1 MSDVSHKVKL
11 WGQLK
16 HLTGQELVEV
26 SGSQNIDE
34 LIITLAEQE
43 SSIANFLLVGDK
55 PNPSILVFV
64 NDNQHV
70 WGTEKVLSGTDSV
83 TIMSPIAGG

>member
-1 MSDVSHKVKL
+1 MSDISHKVKL

-16 HLTGQELVEV
+16 HLTGQEFIEV
-26 SGSQNIDE
+26 TGSQNIDE
-34 LIITLAEQE
+34 LVLNLAKQAN
-43 SSIANFLLVGDK
+43 SIAHFLLAGDK

-64 NDNQHV
+64 NENQHT
-70 WGTEKVLSGTDSV
+70 WGTERILSGTDSV

>member
-16 HLTGQELVEV
+16 HLTGQEFVDVE
-26 SGSQNIDE
+26 GSATIDE
-34 LIITLAEQE
+34 LIVKLSKQE
-43 SSIANFLLVGDK
+43 ESIAHFLLVADK
-55 PNPSILVFV
+55 PNPSILVFI
-64 NDNQHV
+64 NDNQHI
-70 WGTEKVLSGTDSV
+70 WGSERVLSANDSV